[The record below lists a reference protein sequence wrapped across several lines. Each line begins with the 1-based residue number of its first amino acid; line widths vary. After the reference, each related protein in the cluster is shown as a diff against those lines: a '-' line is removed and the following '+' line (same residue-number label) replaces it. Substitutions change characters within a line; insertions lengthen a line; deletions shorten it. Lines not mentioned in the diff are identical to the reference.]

1 MITCKI
7 HLSSRHT
14 VSRQYGREMSLSFF
28 RKRFSEMSGDSKST
42 YRLFHTAEL
51 LTENTGTISVVRAG
65 GWNVELVAFSRPDAE
80 MAGVL

>member
-1 MITCKI
+1 
-7 HLSSRHT
+7 
-14 VSRQYGREMSLSFF
+14 
-28 RKRFSEMSGDSKST
+28 MSGDSKST